1 MKPVVVVGGGLSGLA
16 AAVRLSSLGIPCLLL
31 EARPHLGGRARSF
44 VDRRTGCVVD
54 NGQHVLVAAYRHTMH
69 LLEAIGTRS
78 ALSLQRSPM
87 LRFHHPHRG
96 FCSFRVPDLPVPLN
110 LAAGLLRSDL
120 FSPADKVRLLRAG
133 AAIARDVPV
142 LADTTVERWLDGR
155 GQSAESKRSFWEPLS
170 IAIMNEKIAV
180 ASARV
185 FLHAL
190 RTAFLSER
198 GGAAIAVPTLG
209 LSDLFAAPARRFIE
223 REGGELRTHAEV
235 AGCTT
240 RAGKVTSVRMRKGAS
255 RACSAVILALP
266 PWNLAGLLP
275 EELTRSGTLA
285 QASAVPTSAIVS
297 IHLWFPHRF
306 TSEEFVGVIGRR
318 VQWIFNRRAL
328 AGEGVHGTHLS
339 AVISAAGP
347 VVDMGNGELIE
358 AALDDVRAVFGRSI
372 ERPSHS
378 LVIRERR
385 GTFSCSPHVDRM
397 RPGASTLIANL
408 FLAGDWTD
416 TRFPA
421 TIEGAIISGERAADG
436 VAAFLS

>member
-1 MKPVVVVGGGLSGLA
+1 MKPVLVVGGGVSGLA
-16 AAVRLSSLGIPCLLL
+16 AAVRLSSRGIPCLLL

-44 VDRRTGCVVD
+44 VDRRTGSVID
-54 NGQHVLVAAYRHTMH
+54 NGQHVLIAAYRHTMRF
-69 LLEAIGTRS
+69 LETIGTRG
-78 ALSLQRSPM
+78 ALSLQPRPV

-96 FCSFRVPDLPVPLN
+96 FCSFLLPDLPVPLN

-133 AAIARDVPV
+133 SAIGRDVPQG
-142 LADTTVERWLDGR
+142 ADTTVERWLDGR

-185 FLHAL
+185 FLRAL

-198 GGAAIAVPTLG
+198 GGSAIAIPTRG

-235 AGCTT
+235 AGCSV
-240 RAGKVTSVRMRKGAS
+240 RSGRVTSVRMRKGPS
-255 RACSAVILALP
+255 LACSAIILAVP
-266 PWNLAGLLP
+266 PWNLARLLP
-275 EELTRSGTLA
+275 DELARSGSLA
-285 QASAVPTSAIVS
+285 QASTVPTSAIVS
-297 IHLWFPHRF
+297 IHLWFRQRI

-328 AGEGVHGTHLS
+328 AGEDVHGTHLS

-347 VVDMGNGELIE
+347 VVDMGNERLIE
-358 AALDDVRAVFGRSI
+358 EALDDVRAVFGGSI
-372 ERPSHS
+372 DRPVHA
-378 LVIRERR
+378 LVIRERQ
-385 GTFSCSPHVDRM
+385 GTFSCSPDVDRM
-397 RPGASTLIANL
+397 RPGTSTPLANL
-408 FLAGDWTD
+408 FLAGDWTN

-436 VAAFLS
+436 VAGLLG